1 MYGDNGRP
9 LEHCTSAYA
18 VVHQRSSSIQQLHIV
33 VHHSV
38 PARFTRIVAVS
49 PYRQVT
55 AGPHCKFR
63 FFRTWIRVQRGLEV
77 HIARQYRA
85 APHYTSPPGGD
96 PSRQGHARVS
106 GLLPPGACGTPD
118 SVNAPPAGWVVH
130 TRPSQSPSFRS
141 RSREGE
147 WSTLHEPPGDM
158 STPPGSREEEWSTL
172 TSPAHG
178 AGGLGIYDSCKGE
191 WSTSTS
197 LAHGILGQHIL
208 GS

>member
-49 PYRQVT
+49 PYRQAT

-63 FFRTWIRVQRGLEV
+63 FLRTWIRVQRGLEV

-106 GLLPPGACGTPD
+106 GLLPPGACWTPD

-130 TRPSQSPSFRS
+130 TRPSQSPL
-141 RSREGE
+141 G
-147 WSTLHEPPGDM
+147 HAPGRV
-158 STPPGSREEEWSTL
+158 SGP
-172 TSPAHG
+172 H
-178 AGGLGIYDSCKGE
+178 C
-191 WSTSTS
+191 TS
-197 LAHGILGQHIL
+197 LPVTCPHHLAPGKRSGPHSRALL
-208 GS
+208 MAPED